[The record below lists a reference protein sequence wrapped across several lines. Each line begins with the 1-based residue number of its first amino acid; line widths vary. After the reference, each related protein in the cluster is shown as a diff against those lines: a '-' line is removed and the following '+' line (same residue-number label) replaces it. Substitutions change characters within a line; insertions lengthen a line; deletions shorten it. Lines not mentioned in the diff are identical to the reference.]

1 MEKITNRLSKLTNT
15 AQFNERYETIR
26 KEVLND
32 PDIAVFINKHS
43 TSVTKEMVD
52 KSLVKLY
59 EFSTQSKNCE
69 KCPSLEGCINMMEG
83 YHPEL
88 IIQRNRI
95 DLQYDRCPRKLAA
108 DDRKRH
114 ESFIK
119 SLYVPKDILS
129 ASMADFNSTN
139 ITEERLFAVSE
150 AMQFIEDLDQGR
162 KAKGLYIHGSFGV
175 GKSYL
180 LGAIANELA
189 DRKIP
194 TMIVYVPDFFREMK
208 ASIQDHSLNDKIDT
222 IKKANI
228 LMLDDIGAETMS
240 SWARDEVLGP
250 ILQFRML
257 ESLPTF
263 FTSNFDFQGLE
274 THMTTSQRGEVEQ
287 VKAKRLM
294 ERIRTL
300 AKPVMLKGKNLRD

>member
-1 MEKITNRLSKLTNT
+1 MEKITKRLSKLTNT
-15 AQFNERYETIR
+15 SQFNERYESIR
-26 KEVLND
+26 NEVLND
-32 PDIAVFINKHS
+32 PDIAVFLNKHS

-69 KCPSLEGCINMMEG
+69 KCPSLEGCVNMMEG

-95 DLQYDRCPRKLAA
+95 DLQYDRCPRKMAA

-139 ITEERLFAVSE
+139 VTEERLFAVAE

-180 LGAIANELA
+180 LGGIANELA

-274 THMTTSQRGEVEQ
+274 AHMTTSQRGEVEQ

-300 AKPVMLKGKNLRD
+300 AKPVLLKGKNLRD